1 MGLRPPSP
9 EHEAELILRAQRG
22 ERSAFDGL
30 VALYQNRTYQ
40 FALRLCGNPD
50 DAADLVADT
59 FVRAFRAIRSF
70 RSDAAL
76 STWLFKILSNV
87 YLDMSRRERHRR
99 HVSLEAA
106 LDLGD
111 SEVHRQVADEG
122 SDPQEL
128 AELSEQSRALLKA
141 IRELPHDQR
150 LMVLM
155 YHTEGKS
162 YEEIAEA
169 VGHPIGTVKSRLHRA
184 RMNLRKI
191 LSGQAELFQP

>member
-1 MGLRPPSP
+1 MGLKHASP
-9 EHEAELILRAQRG
+9 EQEAALILRAQQG

-30 VALYQNRTYQ
+30 VALYQNRAYQ

-59 FVRAFRAIRSF
+59 FIRAFRAIRSF

-87 YLDMSRRERHRR
+87 YLDMSRRERHKR
-99 HVSLEAA
+99 HVSLEAS

-111 SEVHRQVADEG
+111 SEVHRQVADEA

>member
-1 MGLRPPSP
+1 MGLKPPSP
-9 EHEAELILRAQRG
+9 EHEAELILRAQQG

-30 VALYQNRTYQ
+30 VALYQHRTYQ

-59 FVRAFRAIRSF
+59 FIRAFRAIRSF

-99 HVSLEAA
+99 HVSLEAS

-111 SEVHRQVADEG
+111 SEVHRQIADSG

-128 AELSEQSRALLKA
+128 AVISEQSRALLKA

-191 LSGQAELFQP
+191 LSGQLELFQS